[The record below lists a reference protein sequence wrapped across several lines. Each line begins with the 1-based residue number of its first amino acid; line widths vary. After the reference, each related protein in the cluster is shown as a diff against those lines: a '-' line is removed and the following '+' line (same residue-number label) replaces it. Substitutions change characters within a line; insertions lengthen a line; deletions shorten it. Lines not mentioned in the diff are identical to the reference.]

1 MSTKTPLE
9 EVAEYVVKNQVT
21 TPSTIQR
28 HLRVGAVKVH
38 QVLAELEQLGVVA
51 PAAGAGTR
59 DVLVPH
65 TGVGAALDK
74 VRRFE
79 AGASA

>member
-1 MSTKTPLE
+1 VKTPLE

-28 HLRVGAVKVH
+28 HLRVGAVKV
-38 QVLAELEQLGVVA
+38 QQLLAELEQLGVVSTA
-51 PAAGAGTR
+51 VGAGTR
-59 DVLVPH
+59 EVLVPH
-65 TGVGAALDK
+65 TGVGAVLDK

-79 AGASA
+79 GRANA